1 MNVDLFQTQSVWIL
15 LVLISASVK
24 MVFHDQPHQGHVK
37 VVLTVLLIMKFKKL
51 ENLQI
56 NIKFSEFI
64 RVILTFGN
72 GTNTYSVKKTWRS
85 RTNYFLVY
93 EQITNTFVLIKQLLL
108 HVFIFYSIFK
118 CIFLKLLLI
127 VRHYSNQ
134 FVVNNMIIF
143 LISLIYFKWHR
154 T

>member
-72 GTNTYSVKKTWRS
+72 GTNTYSVKKTWHS